1 VALNM
6 DHDVVIIGAGIAG
19 LNAAV
24 TAARYGL
31 DTLVIDKLGAG
42 GQVINVDRIE
52 NFPGPAEGMSGFEL
66 GPALQMQADEAG
78 AEFALDSVEKLEK
91 IEGGFRIIGSE
102 LNLTASAVIIAAG
115 SSRRK
120 LGVPGEAEFEGR
132 GVSHCA
138 SCDGP
143 LLRGKSVCVVGG
155 GDSALDEALA
165 LSAHAEQVRIVH
177 RGERPTARHSL
188 VESCRATAN
197 IEFIP
202 ARTVERINGD
212 DGGVTSVT
220 LLDRNADTGS
230 ELPCHAVFVYV
241 GLEPNVDF
249 LPDGI
254 ELAPDGRISVDLTME
269 SSLSGVFAAGD
280 VRSQSVAHL
289 AASAGDGVTAAIY
302 AARYL
307 KAIKVSPSA
316 SS

>member
-1 VALNM
+1 M

-24 TAARYGL
+24 TAARHGL

-78 AEFALDSVEKLEK
+78 AAFALDSVDKLEK
-91 IEGGFRIIGSE
+91 IDEGFRIIGSE
-102 LNLTASAVIIAAG
+102 LNLTASVVIVTAG

-120 LGVPGEAEFEGR
+120 LEVPGEDEFEGR

-165 LSAHAEQVRIVH
+165 LSAHAEQVHIVH
-177 RGERPTARHSL
+177 RKERPTARHSL
-188 VESCRATAN
+188 VEACRATAN

-202 ARTVERINGD
+202 ASTVERINGD
-212 DGGVTSVT
+212 NGGVTSAT
-220 LLDRNADTGS
+220 LHDCNTETRT
-230 ELPCHAVFVYV
+230 ELPCHGVFVYV
-241 GLEPNVDF
+241 GLEPNIDF

-269 SSLSGVFAAGD
+269 SSLSGLFAAGD

-289 AASAGDGVTAAIY
+289 AASAGDGVTAAIC
-302 AARYL
+302 AARHL
-307 KAIKVSPSA
+307 KTIKVSASA